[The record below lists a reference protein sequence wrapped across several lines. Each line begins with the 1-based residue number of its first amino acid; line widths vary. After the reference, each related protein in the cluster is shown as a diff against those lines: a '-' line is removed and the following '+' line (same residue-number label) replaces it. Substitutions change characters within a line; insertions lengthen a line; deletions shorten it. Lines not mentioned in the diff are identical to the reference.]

1 MGVLLEAVLFSFLMV
16 CSFALN
22 SNDLQA
28 RYDFELNLEFQQPGA
43 TPFNFFYTYDS
54 EKQLLKMAVEVLN
67 LGWVGIGFSHN
78 QLMLD
83 SDIAIGW
90 VNESGIGFLQVS
102 S

>member
-43 TPFNFFYTYDS
+43 TPFKFFYTYDS
-54 EKQLLKMAVEVLN
+54 ENQLLKMAVEVLN
-67 LGWVGIGFSHN
+67 LGWVGIGFSQN
-78 QLMLD
+78 QLMVD